1 MGGCAEAAPHGAED
15 VAAQR
20 HRSRNQQQQTRQLD
34 QGPLRCGEDQSPE
47 RGEQD
52 PDQECD
58 EALSGIGPA
67 GAGPE
72 AREARWVAS
81 IRGHGPSVVDR
92 RPSSDAFGTLGVSP
106 KIA

>member
-1 MGGCAEAAPHGAED
+1 MGGCAEAATHGAED

-72 AREARWVAS
+72 ALEARWGTS
-81 IRGHGPSVVDR
+81 IRDMAPVWWTAGLR
-92 RPSSDAFGTLGVSP
+92 ATLLGTLGVSP